1 MDDLITRFWSEISAR
16 PNGPLAFRVYLQPIM
31 ASIFAIRDGWHDAE
45 EGKPAYFWALFTNP
59 AARADLVSDGWKGIR
74 RVFFFGIVMDLV
86 YQAIQL
92 RGFRPIETVFVATTL
107 AIVPYVLMR
116 GPINR
121 IIRAWQRRDRTRR
134 RAA

>member
-1 MDDLITRFWSEISAR
+1 MPTRFPIDLNSGEAR
-16 PNGPLAFRVYLQPIM
+16 YHACPTKQGSFSGESNTQPDQHQE
-31 ASIFAIRDGWHDAE
+31 RTAE
-45 EGKPAYFWALFTNP
+45 QGKPAYFWALFTNP
-59 AARADLVSDGWKGIR
+59 TARADLLRDSWKGIR
-74 RVFFFGIVMDLV
+74 RVFFFAVVMDLV

-92 RGFRPIETVFVATTL
+92 RGFRPIETMFVATTL

-121 IIRAWQRRDRTRR
+121 IISAWQRRDRTRR